1 MREQLRSEF
10 LREIGK
16 DVETS
21 GGTYE
26 LEKAGLKREGLERE
40 SFPRWR
46 GDNDREPFG
55 LEYDRLDF
63 GNPRS

>member
-21 GGTYE
+21 RGTYK
-26 LEKAGLKREGLERE
+26 LERAGLKREV
-40 SFPRWR
+40 
-46 GDNDREPFG
+46 
-55 LEYDRLDF
+55 
-63 GNPRS
+63 